1 MAINGYF
8 ATFAV
13 MKRFSEEEAERYK
26 AHIALCEIDVDGQQK
41 LMRSSVA
48 VVGAGALASPALYY
62 LAAAGVGVIAVIDGD
77 SVSLSNLQ
85 RQIIHSSDDIGMPKP
100 LSAADKIRRL
110 NPAVEVRPICCML
123 DDDNAADIL
132 QQYDVVLDCSDN
144 YATRRLVSDTC
155 RSLSQPLCF
164 AALSRFEGQIM
175 TFMPGA
181 AYYTDVFPVSPTDD
195 QQECRSCAV
204 TGVLNA
210 LAGIAGSMQAA
221 EAIKIIIGTGELL
234 KDRMV
239 LVDALTF
246 RFETININQ
255 IHS

>member
-1 MAINGYF
+1 M
-8 ATFAV
+8 
-13 MKRFSEEEAERYK
+13 
-26 AHIALCEIDVDGQQK
+26 
-41 LMRSSVA
+41 
-48 VVGAGALASPALYY
+48 
-62 LAAAGVGVIAVIDGD
+62 IAVIDGD

-155 RSLSQPLCF
+155 RSLSKPLCF

-181 AYYTDVFPVSPTDD
+181 AYYTDVFRCLPTDD
-195 QQECRSCAV
+195 QQECRSCCDRRV
-204 TGVLNA
+204 ER

-221 EAIKIIIGTGELL
+221 EAIKIITGTGSCLKTGWCWSMLL
-234 KDRMV
+234 H
-239 LVDALTF
+239 F

>member
-85 RQIIHSSDDIGMPKP
+85 RQ
-100 LSAADKIRRL
+100 SAADKIRRL

-155 RSLSQPLCF
+155 RSLSKPLCF

-181 AYYTDVFPVSPTDD
+181 AYYTDVFPVSP
-195 QQECRSCAV
+195 
-204 TGVLNA
+204 VL
-210 LAGIAGSMQAA
+210 
-221 EAIKIIIGTGELL
+221 
-234 KDRMV
+234 
-239 LVDALTF
+239 
-246 RFETININQ
+246 
-255 IHS
+255 

>member
-1 MAINGYF
+1 M
-8 ATFAV
+8 
-13 MKRFSEEEAERYK
+13 
-26 AHIALCEIDVDGQQK
+26 
-41 LMRSSVA
+41 
-48 VVGAGALASPALYY
+48 
-62 LAAAGVGVIAVIDGD
+62 IAVIDGD

-155 RSLSQPLCF
+155 RSLSKPLCF